1 MDYEIIRIVWAW
13 IITNG
18 LCIAER
24 GGEGGGRR
32 RRGRRRR
39 RKAKKV
45 GEDQDTK
52 ERRGMR

>member
-24 GGEGGGRR
+24 GGEGEGGGERR
-32 RRGRRRR
+32 RS
-39 RKAKKV
+39 KAKKV